1 MFTTKRM
8 MFLCGFLVLVGG
20 VAFYLFQQNKLSPE
34 PIASDTVLKL
44 VPKQEI
50 PDETPRVQA
59 GLTGKPPAEDPHAG
73 HNHPPHEHSHDKPEA
88 EISSGETPDA
98 EGADT
103 VAPTNENAEVL
114 SEEAI
119 QKWVTETMKALDD
132 LNTRFMEKY
141 PELLE
146 ISQMTKEDFF
156 EKYPTVESRQA
167 LLEYVQSVQ
176 PEMFAELRAVFSN
189 LPIEIADD
197 ILLEAKDH
205 FIQMWGPETADQVMA
220 KLRAELGL

>member
-8 MFLCGFLVLVGG
+8 MFLCGFLVIVGG
-20 VAFYLFQQNKLSPE
+20 VVFYLFQQNKLSPE

-50 PDETPRVQA
+50 TDETSRVQA
-59 GLTGKPPAEDPHAG
+59 GLTEKPPAEDLHAG
-73 HNHPPHEHSHDKPEA
+73 HNHPLHEHSHDMSEG
-88 EISSGETPDA
+88 EIPDA
-98 EGADT
+98 EGIDT
-103 VAPTNENAEVL
+103 VASTDENAEVL

-119 QKWVTETMKALDD
+119 QKWVTETMKVLDD
-132 LNTRFMEKY
+132 LNTRFLEKY
-141 PELLE
+141 PELFE
-146 ISQMTKEDFF
+146 IGNMTREDFF

-176 PEMFAELRAVFSN
+176 PEMFAELHTVFSN
-189 LPIEIADD
+189 LPIEIADN

-205 FIQMWGPETADQVMA
+205 FIQMWGTETADQVMI